1 MTVENNL
8 DELVAESIALWC
20 KRFTVKELA
29 AIMNVQQRT
38 VISWRS
44 GNLPQMRHLIRMVDL
59 WGEPFVDD
67 CFGPIYGFKQ
77 NTITDRLLSA
87 AHELQAIAK
96 QLGKS
101 PTMMII
107 FVAVFCSMAPGDQ
120 DVVRPPRP
128 VTSRTTRRID

>member
-1 MTVENNL
+1 MYSASHE
-8 DELVAESIALWC
+8 ELVAESIAKWC
-20 KRFTVKELA
+20 KRVSVKELA
-29 AIMNVQQRT
+29 ALLDADQRT

-67 CFGPIYGFKQ
+67 CFGSIYGFKQ
-77 NTITDRLLSA
+77 KTITDRLLDA

-101 PTMMII
+101 PTITLMFI
-107 FVAVFCSMAPGDQ
+107 AVFCTMVPGSS

-128 VTSRTTRRID
+128 TTSRTSRRID

>member
-8 DELVAESIALWC
+8 EELVAERIALWC
-20 KRFTVKELA
+20 RRCTVKELA
-29 AIMNVQQRT
+29 AVMNVQQRT

-44 GNLPQMRHLIRMVDL
+44 GNLPQMRHLIRMVNL
-59 WGEPFVDD
+59 WSEPFVDD

-128 VTSRTTRRID
+128 TTSRSIRRID